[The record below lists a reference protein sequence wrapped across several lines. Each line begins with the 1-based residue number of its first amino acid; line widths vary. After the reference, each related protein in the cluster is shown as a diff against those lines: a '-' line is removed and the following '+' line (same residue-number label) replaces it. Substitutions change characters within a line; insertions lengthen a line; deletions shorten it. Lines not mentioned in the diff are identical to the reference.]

1 MIRYTVLWSE
11 QAEDELALLWTHA
24 PRRREITEATD
35 FLDSDLHTNAH
46 RKGIVCPHDIR
57 AISRAAVTLYFR
69 VDEADRKVFV
79 ESIRL
84 TESN

>member
-11 QAEDELALLWTHA
+11 QAEDELAILWSQS
-24 PRRREITEATD
+24 PQRREITQATD
-35 FLDSDLHTNAH
+35 FLDSELQTDAH
-46 RKGIVCPHDIR
+46 RKGVLHTHNLR
-57 AISRAAVTLYFR
+57 AISRASVTLYFR

-79 ESIRL
+79 EAVRL

>member
-11 QAEDELALLWTHA
+11 QAEDELAVLWSQAQQRHEMA
-24 PRRREITEATD
+24 QATD
-35 FLDSDLHTNAH
+35 RLDSDLQTDAH
-46 RKGIVCPHDIR
+46 RKGVHNLR
-57 AISRAAVTLYFR
+57 AISRASVTLFFR

-79 ESIRL
+79 DAVRL

>member
-11 QAEDELALLWTHA
+11 QAEDELALWSQSPH
-24 PRRREITEATD
+24 RHEIAQATD
-35 FLDSDLHTNAH
+35 RLDAELQTNAH
-46 RKGIVCPHDIR
+46 RQGVLHTHNLR
-57 AISRAAVTLYFR
+57 AISRGPVTLYFR

-79 ESIRL
+79 DAVRL

>member
-11 QAEDELALLWTHA
+11 QAEDDLASLWLQA
-24 PRRREITEATD
+24 PQRGEVAQATD
-35 FLDSDLHTNAH
+35 QLDADLQVDAH
-46 RKGIVCPHDIR
+46 RKGIMHPHNLR
-57 AISRAAVTLYFR
+57 AISRASVTLFFR

-79 ESIRL
+79 EAVRL

>member
-11 QAEDELALLWTHA
+11 KAEDDLAIIWLQG
-24 PRRREITEATD
+24 PQRDEIARVTD
-35 FLDSDLHTNAH
+35 QLDADLQIDAH
-46 RKGIVCPHDIR
+46 RKGVMHPHNLR
-57 AISRAAVTLYFR
+57 AISRASVTMFFR

-79 ESIRL
+79 EAVRL